1 MTTRAFSPERLSID
15 ARQFV
20 RRYVDTSLR
29 PDAAAIAVMLA
40 GLYGA
45 FVWPENAYLLLLTA
59 VATNIWYFGRSRAL
73 VLSIGVILV
82 VVAFVA
88 PSEDKSV
95 LVRVFK
101 DLPHVALF
109 TAVVALVAAA

>member
-1 MTTRAFSPERLSID
+1 MSTRAFGPDSLSIG
-15 ARQFV
+15 ARQYV
-20 RRYVDTSLR
+20 RRYLATSLR
-29 PDAAAIAVMLA
+29 FDAAAIAIMLA

-45 FVWPENAYLLLLTA
+45 LLWPENAYLLLLTA
-59 VATNIWYFGRSRAL
+59 VATNIWYFGRTRAL

-82 VVAFVA
+82 VVAFIA

-101 DLPHVALF
+101 DWPHVALF
-109 TAVVALVAAA
+109 IAVVAL